1 MAVDRGSRAPPQRSN
16 EPVLPMN
23 EKIKADPLRVVI
35 AKGGDEGDEM
45 LGVISLQEA
54 RAKAQELEKD
64 LVMIS
69 PKSDPP
75 VCKIVDYGKLKY
87 QMDRKKKDNLKKTK
101 VNELKEVKM
110 SYKIESHDYQVR
122 RRNAEKFLNSGSR
135 VKAVVQFRGREQQ
148 YMNLGVDLL
157 NKLAEDVSSIGN
169 GEKPKREGNRMIMFI
184 NPIQEKLANKGGGG
198 GKEKMGKKERQQ
210 AKAAKALAKQNGSA
224 DAAQG
229 PKEAA

>member
-23 EKIKADPLRVVI
+23 EKIKADPLRVI
-35 AKGGDEGDEM
+35 ISKGGDEGDEL
-45 LGVISLQEA
+45 LGVISLAEA
-54 RAKAQELEKD
+54 REKAKELSKD

-110 SYKIESHDYQVR
+110 SYKIDTHDYQVR
-122 RRNAEKFLNSGSR
+122 QRPAETFLKLGSR

-148 YMNLGVDLL
+148 YMNLGTDLL
-157 NKLAEDVSSIGN
+157 NKLAVDVADIGN

-184 NPIQEKLANKGGGG
+184 NPIQEKLIKSGAKD
-198 GKEKMGKKERQQ
+198 KASKKERQA
-210 AKAAKALAKQNGSA
+210 AKAANALAKQEGEIGRASCR
-224 DAAQG
+224 
-229 PKEAA
+229 ERV